1 MNDGKLSSAAL
12 KVTTLPI
19 VKNNV
24 TNDTTFV
31 QNMFVAGATQLCHDQ
46 WLYVTSDKF
55 ILQAVAGTMLEFV
68 DELPP
73 LRQPRRLQFT
83 DFESDVIDKQIIAF
97 LQLGIVEKTEHSS
110 DEFISN
116 IFIRDKKDG
125 SHRLILNLVELNP
138 FIAYHHFKMD
148 TIESVIN
155 MMRPNCFM
163 ASIDLAK
170 AYYSIPVVT
179 AHRRFLRFEWNDVL
193 YQFRVIPNG
202 LSSGPRTFTK
212 ILKPVYAY
220 LRQRGHI
227 VSGYIDDSFIMSD
240 SLDSCVDSV
249 ACTARLFTSLGFCIN
264 VSKSVTRPTQ
274 ELEHLGFVLNSVD
287 MTVSLPTRKVDNLI
301 RKCKH
306 VLNAVRLTIRELAE
320 LIGILVSS
328 FTAVEFGRL
337 HYRHLEAVKVQ
348 ALKASAGNFDATVV
362 ISPEAKKEVFWWI
375 NQVKTEVRHIDHGK
389 FTICLTTDA
398 STLGW
403 GAVLDPV
410 IISEEQQT
418 TGGRWTLEEKR
429 EHINVLELKAGLL
442 GLQSFC
448 SDSSNA
454 HVKIYLDNCT
464 GVSYINHLGG
474 SHSPRCNEIAQSIWE
489 FCRQRYLWI
498 TASHLP
504 GHLNVVADHHSRVFD
519 DKTEWKLNPLVF
531 QRIVQQFIKPDI
543 DLFASRLNFQL
554 KPFVSWRPDPLAKC
568 IDAFTFDWAHEVFY
582 AFPPFSILPQVLKKI
597 EYDGAKGILIVP
609 NWTTQVWFPLLSRL
623 LLAEPLHLE
632 WRDDLLTLPFQEG
645 LHPLG
650 HKLRLMACFLCG
662 NRSLRKD
669 CRKPRLQ

>member
-1 MNDGKLSSAAL
+1 MI
-12 KVTTLPI
+12 LPI
-19 VKNNV
+19 VTDKV
-24 TNDTTFV
+24 QEDIILV
-31 QNMFVAGATQLCHDQ
+31 QNMFKAGATKLCHDQ
-46 WLYVTSDKF
+46 WLKVTSDKF
-55 ILQAVAGTMLEFV
+55 ILQAVAGTMLEFE
-68 DELPP
+68 DGLPSFC
-73 LRQPRRLQFT
+73 QPRRLQFT
-83 DFESDVIDKQIIAF
+83 DFESAVIDKQIKEF
-97 LQLGIVEKTEHSS
+97 LQLGIVEKTEHSPE
-110 DEFISN
+110 EFISN

-155 MMRPNCFM
+155 MMRANCFM
-163 ASIDLAK
+163 ASVDLAK

-179 AHRRFLRFEWNDVL
+179 AHRRFLRFDWQDVL
-193 YQFRVIPNG
+193 YQFNVLPNG
-202 LSSGPRTFTK
+202 LSSAPRVFTK

-227 VSGYIDDSFIMSD
+227 VSGYIDDSFIMSN
-240 SLDSCVDSV
+240 SFDSCVDSV
-249 ACTARLFTSLGFCIN
+249 DCTASLLTSLGFCIN
-264 VSKSVTRPTQ
+264 VSKSVTCPSQ

-306 VLNAVRLTIRELAE
+306 ALNAVRFTIRELAE

-348 ALKASAGNFDATVV
+348 ALKGSAGNFDAIVV
-362 ISPEAKKEVFWWI
+362 ISPEAKTEIGWWI
-375 NQVKTEVRHIDHGK
+375 NQVRTEVRHIDHGK
-389 FTICLTTDA
+389 FTFCLTTDA

-403 GAVLDPV
+403 GAVFDT
-410 IISEEQQT
+410 IIASEEQQT

-448 SDSSNA
+448 SDRSSA
-454 HVKIYLDNCT
+454 HVKIYMDNCT
-464 GVSYINHLGG
+464 GVSFINHLGG
-474 SHSPRCNEIAQSIWE
+474 SHSLRCNEIAQRIWD
-489 FCRQRYLWI
+489 FCRQRDLWI

-504 GHLNVVADHHSRVFD
+504 GHLNVLADHHSRVFD

-531 QRIVQQFIKPDI
+531 QRVVQQFIKPDI

-554 KPFVSWRPDPLAKC
+554 MPFVAWRPDPLAKC
-568 IDAFTFDWAHEVFY
+568 IDAFTFDWANEVFY

-609 NWTTQVWFPLLSRL
+609 NWPTQVWFPLLHRL

-645 LHPLG
+645 RHPLG
-650 HKLRLMACFLCG
+650 HKLHLMACFLCG
-662 NRSLRKD
+662 NH
-669 CRKPRLQ
+669 